1 MVFVV
6 LRIVSG
12 VKILKNWFGCSVP
25 DTASFLDVFA
35 EFSLG
40 NLDKGKL
47 LPEEF
52 SITIAR
58 VFVGKSNVAVG
69 IDIQPNLL
77 IRDVIPSLGIYV
89 QFYVSTVCTDG
100 DVFSTIINEND
111 EMSCSVNSGNASTFA
126 VFMTSATQRKHLL
139 PFLPTTS
146 ANNKTKIKNDIME
159 FLQKNKVGW
168 SALNANSMG
177 VQFVNTLSACMW
189 VLDGHHETLAERS
202 CTIPSELKFLSGYN
216 KPESHKHRKR

>member
-12 VKILKNWFGCSVP
+12 AKILKNWFGCSVP

-35 EFSLG
+35 EFSSG
-40 NLDKGKL
+40 NLDKGKP

-52 SITIAR
+52 STTVAR
-58 VFVGKSNVAVG
+58 VSVGKSNAAVG

-77 IRDVIPSLGIYV
+77 IGDVICSLGIYV

-111 EMSCSVNSGNASTFA
+111 EMSCRVNSGNASAFA
-126 VFMTSATQRKHLL
+126 VLMNSATQRTHLP
-139 PFLPTTS
+139 PFLPATS
-146 ANNKTKIKNDIME
+146 ANNKTKMKNGIIE

-168 SALNANSMG
+168 SALNTSSMG
-177 VQFVNTLSACMW
+177 TQFMNTLSACTR
-189 VLDGHHETLAERS
+189 VLDGHHHDTLAERC

-216 KPESHKHRKR
+216 KPESH